1 MDKIH
6 FVPFM
11 GKNIFGSLKGKIDF
25 VHRRNK
31 NNYWSLMGKFDSDF
45 CQDDC
50 VCKLNVAL
58 VEQKILP
65 ERKCLRKVRDT
76 ISLNKNNIK

>member
-6 FVPFM
+6 FVPFKA
-11 GKNIFGSLKGKIDF
+11 KNIFGSLKGKIDF

-31 NNYWSLMGKFDSDF
+31 NNYWSVMGKFDSDF

-50 VCKLNVAL
+50 VCKLNHRV
-58 VEQKILP
+58 
-65 ERKCLRKVRDT
+65 
-76 ISLNKNNIK
+76 LNRWRVK